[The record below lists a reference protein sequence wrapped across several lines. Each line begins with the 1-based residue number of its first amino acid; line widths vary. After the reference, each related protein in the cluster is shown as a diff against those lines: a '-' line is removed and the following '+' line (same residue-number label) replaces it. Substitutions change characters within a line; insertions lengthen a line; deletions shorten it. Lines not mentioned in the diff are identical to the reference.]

1 MQGSE
6 QGAGGRALDISA
18 MMARHSG
25 LGALVGARLDS
36 STADVYRSSVR
47 KAASSS
53 PNCCSNTSPWSAPQ
67 ISDFDSQS
75 IGRYA
80 EYGLV
85 VATQQ
90 LRLM

>member
-1 MQGSE
+1 MLGLHDMQGHAGCMQGSN

-18 MMARHSG
+18 MMVRHSG

-53 PNCCSNTSPWSAPQ
+53 PNCCSSTSPWITTGQ
-67 ISDFDSQS
+67 
-75 IGRYA
+75 
-80 EYGLV
+80 
-85 VATQQ
+85 
-90 LRLM
+90 